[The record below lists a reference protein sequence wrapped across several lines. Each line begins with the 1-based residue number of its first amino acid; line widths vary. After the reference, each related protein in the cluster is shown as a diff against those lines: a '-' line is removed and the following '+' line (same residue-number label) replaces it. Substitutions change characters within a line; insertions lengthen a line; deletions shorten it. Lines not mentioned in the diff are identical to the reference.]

1 MISIAA
7 VCRRLGLWLVS
18 LFLAAQ
24 IFAIVPLISGDIVH
38 AAESEL
44 ALAGA
49 AGHVSAPQEHHHHR
63 GDGCTQHH
71 ELRDLSGAFLSGVCR
86 SEMAPVPSVVV
97 ALAPDAL
104 TENNP
109 SRLERPPRLFLSI

>member
-1 MISIAA
+1 MISIAII
-7 VCRRLGLWLVS
+7 CRRFGHWLIG
-18 LFLAAQ
+18 LFLVAQ

-38 AAESEL
+38 AADSEL
-44 ALAGA
+44 ALADA
-49 AGHVSAPQEHHHHR
+49 AGNARTSQEHHHHR

-71 ELRDLSGAFLSGVCR
+71 ELQDLSGAFLSGAGR
-86 SEMAPVPSVVV
+86 SEMSLVPSVVV

-104 TENNP
+104 TESNP